1 MKRLRV
7 IGLAAVAACLV
18 MAFAGVTTAAAVT
31 GEFKAE
37 SYPAIVEGKV
47 VSQLTVGTETGIIN
61 CNSVGTSGTLASA
74 SATLTAA
81 PAIGGCVFFGVND
94 KVTNNGCNL
103 ALGATAGTLDISCP
117 LGSPGIEMKPVGW
130 ACTTTFLP
138 QAGVPGLTFK
148 NEGSGL
154 TRQVVTTLN
163 ISLLKYTEVG
173 AECSSPGSHANGRWK
188 GVLTLK
194 AYKSS
199 GGVKGAQQG
208 LFVE

>member
-7 IGLAAVAACLV
+7 IGLAAVATCLV
-18 MAFAGVTTAAAVT
+18 SAVAGVTTAAAVT

-37 SYPAIVEGKV
+37 SYPAIVEGKA
-47 VSQLTVGTETGIIN
+47 SPMTIGTDTGIIS
-61 CNSVGTSGTLASA
+61 CTSVATSGTLASA
-74 SATLTAA
+74 SATLSAA
-81 PAIGGCVFFGVND
+81 PTIAGCAFFGVND

-103 ALGATAGTLDISCP
+103 ALGASVGTLDITCP

-208 LFVE
+208 LFIE